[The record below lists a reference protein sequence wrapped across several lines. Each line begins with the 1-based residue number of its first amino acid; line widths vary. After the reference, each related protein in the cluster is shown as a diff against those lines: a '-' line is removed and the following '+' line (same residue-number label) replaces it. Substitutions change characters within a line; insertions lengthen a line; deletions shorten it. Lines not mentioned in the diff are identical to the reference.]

1 MKFIYEAT
9 AKSVDEAIDI
19 ACAEAGV
26 GLTEAEIEV
35 LELGSKGFFGIGQK
49 EAKVRLIVERPDS
62 EAEKRPPVTKIAAPM
77 PEPEAAPQAGEAS
90 AQKSERA
97 VPAVKRNEGRRRDQD
112 RRNKKGET
120 KAAKPAPPKREPR
133 PVIPCD
139 PEAAQAAAERGIAFL
154 QPIFAKLQV
163 APSHTFTLRED
174 VMQIVFAGE
183 NLGAL
188 IGRRGETLNALQ
200 YLVNLAANKTGGE
213 HVRLVLDVEGYRQG
227 REETLINLAHKMA
240 DKSVRTGRR
249 VELEPMSPQER
260 RVVHLAL
267 QEDSRVETLSRGE
280 EPYRRVVISCKRSS
294 RHR

>member
-1 MKFIYEAT
+1 MKFVYEAT

-62 EAEKRPPVTKIAAPM
+62 EAEKRPQVTKIAAPM
-77 PEPEAAPQAGEAS
+77 PEPEAAPPAGEAPPR
-90 AQKSERA
+90 KSERPVA
-97 VPAVKRNEGRRRDQD
+97 KRSEGRRRDQE
-112 RRNKKGET
+112 RRSKKGEVKT
-120 KAAKPAPPKREPR
+120 VKPAPPKREPR

-139 PEAAQAAAERGIAFL
+139 PEAAQAAAERGVAFL

-163 APSHTFTLRED
+163 APSYTFTLRED

-183 NLGAL
+183 NLGSL

-200 YLVNLAANKTGGE
+200 YLVNLAANKAGGE

-249 VELEPMSPQER
+249 VELEPMSPHER